1 MPSKN
6 RSGVPPGWHTRQ
18 QQPIRIPLRN
28 SEPEPDIAVA
38 RGDLDDYDT
47 EHPGPADIALVV
59 EVAHSSL
66 LADRALA
73 RTYGGGGIPTY
84 WIVNPI
90 DRQLEVYANPTGGG
104 YPDPTMLAESAAV
117 ELIVAGEVVAQIPV
131 VDLLPRKPKK
141 AL

>member
-1 MPSKN
+1 MSLNPTSPWLGATLTITTPSTL
-6 RSGVPPGWHTRQ
+6 VPPTSPSSSRS
-18 QQPIRIPLRN
+18 P
-28 SEPEPDIAVA
+28 
-38 RGDLDDYDT
+38 T
-47 EHPGPADIALVV
+47 
-59 EVAHSSL
+59 SSL